1 MIDDT
6 VYEPLKQ
13 FESEYKEKVNEEAI
27 NTYEN
32 LLKESKIDI
41 NQNEMSVKKYNETVA
56 KNEKVK
62 DKLTRYKVYRA
73 LLYILAAISFIV
85 AIIFFVRGFTTVNIV
100 VGVLL
105 ITLGA
110 LFIVLNVVR
119 INKIIKHDSEI
130 KAALDQQ
137 VKQLYDE
144 CLGQVRPLINL
155 FDFNMASKI
164 IEKAVPMIKLD
175 DYFKN
180 DRLQSLISHY
190 GYKVRNYN
198 NESTVLVQS
207 GTLNTNPFIF
217 VKNRVQDMVN
227 MPFVGTKI
235 ITWVETETDS
245 DGKTRTVTKSQTLTA
260 TIYKPVPRYQDLTY
274 LVYGNEAASN
284 LSFTRTPTRLFNPSE
299 KEVEKYINKR
309 EKKLENLAEDA
320 VSEGKRFTPIANTEF
335 ECLFGAL
342 DRNHEVEFRLLFT
355 PLAQNNM
362 VDLITKNKYYGDDF
376 VFSKE
381 GPINYI
387 RTDHIQNFDLSQ
399 SIGTFLS
406 HDQMIIREKFI
417 NYINDYFKN
426 IYFDLAPLLSIPLY
440 QQHTM
445 TGSIYDNTLMSNY
458 TLYEQEVM
466 ANKLSSAIFTPE
478 GARTESILK
487 VVNSKKVGNAD
498 LVTIRAFA
506 FDSVQ
511 RVEYVSVF
519 GGDGRSHNVPVFYDE
534 YFPISRDEDIVID
547 HFVTDRQVAEVKA
560 DNISEYLTKT
570 RNLRDLA
577 YKNGLVTFVT
587 DSFDK
592 NDDEVLNKILNK

>member
-1 MIDDT
+1 
-6 VYEPLKQ
+6 
-13 FESEYKEKVNEEAI
+13 
-27 NTYEN
+27 
-32 LLKESKIDI
+32 
-41 NQNEMSVKKYNETVA
+41 
-56 KNEKVK
+56 
-62 DKLTRYKVYRA
+62 
-73 LLYILAAISFIV
+73 
-85 AIIFFVRGFTTVNIV
+85 
-100 VGVLL
+100 
-105 ITLGA
+105 
-110 LFIVLNVVR
+110 
-119 INKIIKHDSEI
+119 
-130 KAALDQQ
+130 
-137 VKQLYDE
+137 
-144 CLGQVRPLINL
+144 
-155 FDFNMASKI
+155 
-164 IEKAVPMIKLD
+164 
-175 DYFKN
+175 
-180 DRLQSLISHY
+180 
-190 GYKVRNYN
+190 
-198 NESTVLVQS
+198 
-207 GTLNTNPFIF
+207 
-217 VKNRVQDMVN
+217 
-227 MPFVGTKI
+227 
-235 ITWVETETDS
+235 
-245 DGKTRTVTKSQTLTA
+245 
-260 TIYKPVPRYQDLTY
+260 
-274 LVYGNEAASN
+274 
-284 LSFTRTPTRLFNPSE
+284 
-299 KEVEKYINKR
+299 
-309 EKKLENLAEDA
+309 
-320 VSEGKRFTPIANTEF
+320 
-335 ECLFGAL
+335 
-342 DRNHEVEFRLLFT
+342 
-355 PLAQNNM
+355 M

-426 IYFDLAPLLSIPLY
+426 IYFDLALLLSIPLY

-445 TGSIYDNTLMSNY
+445 TGSIYDDTLMSNY

-466 ANKLSSAIFTPE
+466 ANKLSRAIFTPE